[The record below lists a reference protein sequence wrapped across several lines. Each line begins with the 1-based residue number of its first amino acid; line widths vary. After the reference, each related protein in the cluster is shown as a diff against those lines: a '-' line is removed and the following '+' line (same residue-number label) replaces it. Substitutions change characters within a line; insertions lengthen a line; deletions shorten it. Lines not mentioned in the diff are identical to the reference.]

1 MYRLGHIWRGIINVG
16 LRKIIKIK
24 GGVVKKP
31 ILCRY
36 VFLTI
41 SLRYMP
47 KRQRF
52 FNTPITTMICAKSL
66 CYQEEKDSPLLCP
79 MAQKGSLKEKAKNAA
94 FALPHFAPFIYKDID
109 RPGQARSIV
118 HKHFE
123 YPGVV
128 VFFLLSPSL
137 TLATAAST

>member
-1 MYRLGHIWRGIINVG
+1 MRQGFVLPRAKRFPPVMPYGAKRVII
-16 LRKIIKIK
+16 RKS
-24 GGVVKKP
+24 KKYCF
-31 ILCRY
+31 I
-36 VFLTI
+36 
-41 SLRYMP
+41 
-47 KRQRF
+47 
-52 FNTPITTMICAKSL
+52 
-66 CYQEEKDSPLLCP
+66 
-79 MAQKGSLKEKAKNAA
+79 
-94 FALPHFAPFIYKDID
+94 ALPHFAPFIYKDMD